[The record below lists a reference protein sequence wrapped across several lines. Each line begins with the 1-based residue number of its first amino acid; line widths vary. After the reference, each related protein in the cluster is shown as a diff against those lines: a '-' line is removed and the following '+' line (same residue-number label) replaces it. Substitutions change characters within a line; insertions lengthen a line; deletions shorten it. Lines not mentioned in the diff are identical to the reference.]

1 MEFILDAVLVLS
13 KPLKADLTEYINKAE
28 KLLGKGAPEGE
39 GARIEEWSLEKNHL
53 KLKIKSGRY
62 VRPHDA
68 VYRIKNYLVE
78 EIGPEYRTG
87 VREILGRRYE
97 IIFDVKDKPREDIK
111 PPYVKE
117 ICFEDRTCRLLLED
131 LDDFFLQKNYVD
143 RIINLVNEKIEEQLY
158 AGKGEHHEIIWSSP
172 VKEHVWTKDPTQEMK
187 KKNWIKHR
195 GRGQWIYGPIPTKI
209 IKTMESIVEE
219 DLIKPLGFQ
228 EVILPKAITW
238 DVWKRSGHARNVYN
252 EIYYLCPPKTRSR
265 EFWEDVIDE
274 YRITGEIPLEKIKE
288 KIDPPIGGMSYAQC
302 PPLWPFFENR
312 TLDLE
317 QMPLKLFDRS
327 GPSMRYE
334 SGGLHGIERVDE
346 FHRIEIVW
354 LGTRKQVSE
363 LHKEII
369 RRYRRIFNHV
379 LDLEWRMAWVTPWF
393 MAQEG
398 LKGLAD
404 RKHEIG
410 TVDFES
416 YLPYK
421 GSRKDSGWLE
431 FQNASN
437 NGVKYPEGFN
447 VKLSGGEKLYS
458 GCTGIGLE
466 RWLATF
472 LAQKGLNPENWP
484 HEFREIFGE
493 MPEEIRLL

>member
-1 MEFILDAVLVLS
+1 MEFTLDAVLVLS
-13 KPLKADLTEYINKAE
+13 KPISADLTGYMKEAG
-28 KLLGKGAPEGE
+28 KLLQKGAPEGE
-39 GARIEEWSLEKNHL
+39 GALIDEWNLKGDRL
-53 KLKIKSGRY
+53 KLRIKSGRY

-68 VYRIKNYLVE
+68 VYRIKNHLAKE
-78 EIGPEYRTG
+78 MGAEYKTG
-87 VREILGRRYE
+87 IREILGSRYE
-97 IIFDVKDKPREDIK
+97 ISFEVKDIPKKEMRI
-111 PPYVKE
+111 PYVKE
-117 ICFEDRTCRLLLED
+117 IRFKNKTCRILLEN
-131 LDDFFLQKNYVD
+131 LDESFLKNNYVD
-143 RIINLVNEKIEEQLY
+143 RIITLVNEKIEEQLY
-158 AGKGEHHEIIWSSP
+158 AGKGEHHEITWSSP
-172 VKEHVWTKDPTQEMK
+172 VKEHAWSKDPTQEMK
-187 KKNWIKHR
+187 KINWIKHR
-195 GRGQWIYGPIPTKI
+195 GRGQWIYGPTPTKI
-209 IKTMESIVEE
+209 IKTMEAIVEE
-219 DLIKPLGFQ
+219 KLLKPMNFQ
-228 EVILPKAITW
+228 EVILPKAVTW
-238 DVWKRSGHARNVYN
+238 DVWKRSGHAKNVYN
-252 EIYYLCPPKTRSR
+252 EIYYLSPPKTRSR

-274 YRITGEIPLEKIKE
+274 YRITGEIPLDKIKE
-288 KIDPPIGGMSYAQC
+288 KIDPPIGGVSYAQC

-334 SGGLHGIERVDE
+334 SGGIHGIERVDE

-354 LGTRKQVSE
+354 LGTRKQVIK

-369 RRYRRIFNHV
+369 EAYKKIFNQV

-404 RKHEIG
+404 ERHEIG

-421 GSRKDSGWLE
+421 GSREESEWLE

-437 NGVKYPEGFN
+437 NGVKYPQGFN
-447 VKLSGGEKLYS
+447 VKLSGGEELYS

-472 LAQKGLNPENWP
+472 LAQKGLKPQRWP
-484 HEFREIFGE
+484 QAFREIFGE
-493 MPEEIRLL
+493 MPQEIRLL

>member
-1 MEFILDAVLVLS
+1 MKFTLDAVLVLS
-13 KPLKADLTEYINKAE
+13 KPITADLTGYIKEAG
-28 KLLGKGAPEGE
+28 KLLQKGAPEGE
-39 GARIEEWSLEKNHL
+39 GARIDEWMLEKDHL
-53 KLKIKSGRY
+53 TLRIQSGRY

-68 VYRIKNYLVE
+68 VYRIKNYLAKE
-78 EIGPEYRTG
+78 MGAEYKTG

-97 IIFDVKDKPREDIK
+97 ISFDVKDSPEKEMKLPF
-111 PPYVKE
+111 VKE
-117 ICFEDRTCRLLLED
+117 IGFENKTCHILLEN
-131 LDDFFLQKNYVD
+131 LDESFLKRNYAD
-143 RIINLVNEKIEEQLY
+143 RIINLINEKIEEQLY
-158 AGKGEHHEIIWSSP
+158 AGKGEHHEITWSSP
-172 VKEHVWTKDPTQEMK
+172 VKKHAWSEDPTQEMK

-195 GRGQWIYGPIPTKI
+195 GRGQWIYGPTPTKI
-209 IKTMESIVEE
+209 IKTMESIAEE
-219 DLIKPLGFQ
+219 KLIKPLGFQ
-228 EVILPKAITW
+228 EVILPKAVTW
-238 DVWKRSGHARNVYN
+238 DVWKRSGHAKNVYN
-252 EIYYLCPPKTRSR
+252 EIYYLSPPKTRSR

-274 YRITGEIPLEKIKE
+274 YRITGEIPLDKIKE

-312 TLDLE
+312 TLDLK

-334 SGGLHGIERVDE
+334 SGGIHGIERVDE

-354 LGTRKQVSE
+354 LGTRKQVIE

-369 RRYRRIFNHV
+369 EGYKKIFNQV

-404 RKHEIG
+404 EKHEIG

-421 GSRKDSGWLE
+421 GSREDSEWLE

-437 NGVKYPEGFN
+437 NGIKYPEGFN

-484 HEFREIFGE
+484 NEFRELFGE